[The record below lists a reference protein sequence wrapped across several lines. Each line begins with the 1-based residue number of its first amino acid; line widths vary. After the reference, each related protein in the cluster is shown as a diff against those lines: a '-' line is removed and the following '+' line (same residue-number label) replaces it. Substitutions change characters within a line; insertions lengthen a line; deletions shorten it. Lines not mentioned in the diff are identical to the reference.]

1 MCCTAAAAA
10 AAAAA
15 ATGRHGPQC
24 LRCLRSP
31 CAEWPRKCYL
41 SQIRV
46 VPTSAPAT
54 ANTTTTALPLPPF
67 SLSPIRRSRTTAL
80 VPAQAQIAAP
90 RRSPTMDPPAPTSAP
105 AVTPQGGQS
114 ALQPPWPRQAC
125 TRAPRRLQ
133 PPHRRRD
140 ETELV
145 APQQPNWGRCPIR
158 LGQTH
163 FLPAPSLRGAVCAAG
178 LASAGLRRRRRLA
191 VCFFAVVSPYCW
203 CCSGT
208 NPPGRCCHCSFPPST
223 LSGPLSY
230 PISFLTGRR
239 PAAASARTRSSLP
252 RHHYTHIHTLSYT
265 ASTHLLC
272 SSPPALHQL
281 HASPTSTP
289 PVLFF
294 SILQP
299 VEPARTRKNQPTCVH
314 YLHTLCHPLPT

>member
-1 MCCTAAAAA
+1 MCCA
-10 AAAAA
+10 
-15 ATGRHGPQC
+15 
-24 LRCLRSP
+24 
-31 CAEWPRKCYL
+31 
-41 SQIRV
+41 
-46 VPTSAPAT
+46 
-54 ANTTTTALPLPPF
+54 
-67 SLSPIRRSRTTAL
+67 
-80 VPAQAQIAAP
+80 
-90 RRSPTMDPPAPTSAP
+90 AP

-178 LASAGLRRRRRLA
+178 LASAGVRRRRRLA

-272 SSPPALHQL
+272 SSPQPSINYTLHQQARPPYFFFLSCSQLNQLVPGKTNPPVYTISTPSATPSRPELPVSQVL
-281 HASPTSTP
+281 HARGPRSLITPLIPPRHHPPLGPSPHTTHTIQDSQTDSTSGSPSIISRVTHNQRLSP
-289 PVLFF
+289 PNIC
-294 SILQP
+294 IL
-299 VEPARTRKNQPTCVH
+299 V
-314 YLHTLCHPLPT
+314 PLL